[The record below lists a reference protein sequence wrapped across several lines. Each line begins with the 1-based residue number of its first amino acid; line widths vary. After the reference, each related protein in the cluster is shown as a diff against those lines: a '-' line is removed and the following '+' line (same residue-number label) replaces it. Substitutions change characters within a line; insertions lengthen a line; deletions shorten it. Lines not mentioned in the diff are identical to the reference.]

1 MPAPDWVQRDK
12 IMLLGEI
19 IPIDKFY
26 IYIGKIYYG
35 ICPVDS
41 KEAASGSEDFF
52 TAKWRTKRV
61 TSLLLPVERYS
72 QFVV

>member
-19 IPIDKFY
+19 IPIDIFY

-35 ICPVDS
+35 ICPADS
-41 KEAASGSEDFF
+41 GEGASGRGFF
-52 TAKWRTKRV
+52 YRIMEGEMQC
-61 TSLLLPVERYS
+61 LPG
-72 QFVV
+72 